1 MNIDRTA
8 MFAACVARGQAE
20 GPGASQARMQ
30 GQGSDLQEQGSGLLR
45 LPYPEQVC
53 LDCWCGGAVEVA
65 CGLEQ

>member
-8 MFAACVARGQAE
+8 MFALCVARGQAE

-53 LDCWCGGAVEVA
+53 LDC
-65 CGLEQ
+65 